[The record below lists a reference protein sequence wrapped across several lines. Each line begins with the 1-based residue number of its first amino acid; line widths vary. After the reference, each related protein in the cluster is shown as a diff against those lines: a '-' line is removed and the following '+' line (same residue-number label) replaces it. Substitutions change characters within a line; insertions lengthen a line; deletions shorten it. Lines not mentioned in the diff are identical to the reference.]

1 MSCCQILLTHLYYPP
16 SRHHH
21 DHHWSVG
28 HELDQFLRSCS
39 VLLCTMRCRTLQ
51 YKENLALRL
60 KYADQPDRFLD
71 SEVDLDE
78 HIKSLM
84 QVG

>member
-1 MSCCQILLTHLYYPP
+1 MLIRTVP
-16 SRHHH
+16 
-21 DHHWSVG
+21 
-28 HELDQFLRSCS
+28 
-39 VLLCTMRCRTLQ
+39 CRTLQ